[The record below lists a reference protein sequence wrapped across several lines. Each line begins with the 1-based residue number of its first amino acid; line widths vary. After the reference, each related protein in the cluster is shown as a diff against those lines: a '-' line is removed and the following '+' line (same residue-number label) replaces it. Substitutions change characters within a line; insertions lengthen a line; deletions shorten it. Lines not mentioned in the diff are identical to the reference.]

1 MKEMPN
7 TAKANKQLVI
17 IDTAADLICAHGVNG
32 MTMSQLIKGS
42 GVSAGAIYHHFGSK
56 NSIVTEVA
64 RQAISWP
71 LQALSEFRDEAR
83 SPMQLIEFSIRAV
96 QAAPELGDLLLQLG
110 AGAATDDELGR
121 LLQAEFKPLRDALED
136 TMISW
141 ATQNGIPE
149 AMMEGRS
156 QLYVGLVLGFITQR
170 RLISNFDEDEYLR
183 YAQLSL
189 EVTRQTD
196 ATV

>member
-1 MKEMPN
+1 
-7 TAKANKQLVI
+7 
-17 IDTAADLICAHGVNG
+17 
-32 MTMSQLIKGS
+32 
-42 GVSAGAIYHHFGSK
+42 
-56 NSIVTEVA
+56 
-64 RQAISWP
+64 
-71 LQALSEFRDEAR
+71 
-83 SPMQLIEFSIRAV
+83 MQLIEFSIRAV

-189 EVTRQTD
+189 EVTRQPD